1 MTRAARERNA
11 TLPVN
16 RTIVSGNRVNRDTC
30 IPSTLSALRPEPVA
44 LSGYSGRK
52 GKSNGQHVGM
62 WGTLSQNYK
71 TPVTI
76 DVRWSQTVTNHG

>member
-11 TLPVN
+11 TLPVSRN
-16 RTIVSGNRVNRDTC
+16 HDRAIAAAQPNRDTC
-30 IPSTLSALRPEPVA
+30 IPLSADPVE

-52 GKSNGQHVGM
+52 GRSNGQHVGM

-71 TPVTI
+71 TTVTI
-76 DVRWSQTVTNHG
+76 DTRWSHTRKDHDA